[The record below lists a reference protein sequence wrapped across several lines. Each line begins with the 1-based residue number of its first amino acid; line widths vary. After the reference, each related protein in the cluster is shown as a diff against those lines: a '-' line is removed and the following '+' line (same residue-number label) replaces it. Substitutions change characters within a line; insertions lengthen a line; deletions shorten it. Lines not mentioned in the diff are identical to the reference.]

1 VSAGT
6 WPFSKVDEVRF
17 GDLDAMQHLNNVEFL
32 RLVETARIAYTQ
44 ALVPGFSPT
53 DRSAFGY
60 VVAETHIAYRAPA
73 SFGDRIRTSVRP
85 RPPERSSVTIDFE
98 MRAEED
104 ERVVAEGHS
113 VLLGYDYGEGGSAE
127 IPEDVR
133 ALFAADAG

>member
-1 VSAGT
+1 LSAAS

-44 ALVPGFSPT
+44 ALIPDFSPT
-53 DRSAFGY
+53 DREAFGY
-60 VVAETHIAYRAPA
+60 VVAENHIAYRAPA

-85 RPPERSSVTIDFE
+85 RRPERSSVTIDFE

-104 ERVVAEGHS
+104 ERLVADGHS
-113 VLLGYDYGEGGSAE
+113 VLVGFDYGSGQAAE

-133 ALFAADAG
+133 DRLAADAG